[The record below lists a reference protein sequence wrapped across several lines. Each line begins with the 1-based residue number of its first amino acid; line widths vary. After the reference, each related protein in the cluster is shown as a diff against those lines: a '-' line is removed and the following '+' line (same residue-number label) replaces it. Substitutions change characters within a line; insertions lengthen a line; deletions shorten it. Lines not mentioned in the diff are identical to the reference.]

1 MNVRTKL
8 LVSQSLNALLV
19 IIVAAVA
26 VVVAQRFD
34 YQLRRV
40 EVAYDQRQTITML
53 AVQAFHY
60 KTAVHGFVIEGLGD
74 RRALEQSRNDVGNTL
89 GELSRLTEEEQS
101 LLRETDREREAEE
114 LARVARLEAE
124 LAEIDRQVGRIVD
137 LEQNGRREEARRL
150 HVLVEQRFGAEI
162 STLLAEAMADEQG
175 EVAEVDAAIA
185 EIASARVAFLYVTGM
200 CGLAVSLATGI
211 ALYRSLSG
219 PMRRLLAGV
228 HAVRAGNLA
237 YRVHSAGADEF
248 AELAGQFN
256 EMARTLGDREQQLL
270 GMQSELERQVRQR
283 TSELE
288 TANRRLSYLDRRRLQ
303 FLADVSHELRTPVTI
318 LRGEAEVTLRMQPA
332 SPEPYREALTRIA
345 QQSRQMGRLIDDLL
359 FLVRSES
366 DTVAFDRQ
374 RVDLREIVADA
385 VRDGDLLAKGK
396 GIAVIDRLPERPV
409 WVEADAQRLRQAAL
423 IGIDNAI
430 NYSATGTPVEVSLEA
445 VGGRA
450 VISILDH
457 GTGVPAEEL
466 PYVFERFY
474 RVRGGPDQR
483 VDGSGLGLSIAKWI
497 AEKHGGSIAM
507 TSTPGTQTE
516 LTITLPLQVRSAS

>member
-60 KTAVHGFVIEGLGD
+60 KTTVHAFVTEDRGD
-74 RRALEQSRNDVGNTL
+74 RRVLEQSRDDVRNTL
-89 GELSRLTEEEQS
+89 QELSRQTEEELS
-101 LLRETDREREAEE
+101 LLSDADRAREAEE
-114 LARVARLEAE
+114 VARVARLEAE
-124 LAEIDRQVGRIVD
+124 LAEVDLQVGRIIELD
-137 LEQNGRREEARRL
+137 QNGRKDEADTL
-150 HVLVEQRFGAEI
+150 HLLVEQRFSGEI
-162 STLLAEAMADEQG
+162 SKLLAEAMADEQG

-185 EIASARVAFLYVTGM
+185 EIAAARVAFLYVTGF
-200 CGLAVSLATGI
+200 CGLAISLITGF

-228 HAVRAGNLA
+228 HAVRTGNLTF
-237 YRVHSAGADEF
+237 RVQSAGADEF

-256 EMARTLGDREQQLL
+256 EMAQNLEDRERQLL
-270 GMQSELERQVRQR
+270 GMQSELEQQVRQR

-303 FLADVSHELRTPVTI
+303 FLADVSHELRTPITI

-332 SPEPYREALTRIA
+332 SQDAYRETLTRIA
-345 QQSRQMGRLIDDLL
+345 QQSKQMGRLIDDLL

-385 VRDGDLLAKGK
+385 VRDGVLLAKGK
-396 GIAVIDRLPERPV
+396 GISVIDRLPEQAV
-409 WVEADAQRLRQAAL
+409 WVEADAQRLRQAVL

-430 NYSATGTPVEVSLEA
+430 NYSATGLSVEVSLETVDGQA
-445 VGGRA
+445 A
-450 VISILDH
+450 ISVLDH
-457 GTGVPAEEL
+457 GAGVPVEEL
-466 PYVFERFY
+466 PHVFERFY
-474 RVRGGPDQR
+474 RVRGGAEQR
-483 VDGSGLGLSIAKWI
+483 TDGSGLGLSIAKWI

-507 TSTPGTQTE
+507 SSTPGRQTE
-516 LTITLPLQVRSAS
+516 LTISLPLQDRSAP

>member
-8 LVSQSLNALLV
+8 LVSQTLNAMLV
-19 IIVAAVA
+19 IAVAAIA

-60 KTAVHGFVIEGLGD
+60 KTAVHGFVLEGRGD
-74 RRALEQSRNDVGNTL
+74 RRALEQSRDDVRNTL
-89 GELSRLTEEEQS
+89 RELARQTEEELS
-101 LLRETDREREAEE
+101 LLREADRAREAEE
-114 LARVARLEAE
+114 VGRVARLEAE
-124 LAEIDRQVGRIVD
+124 LAEVDRQVGRIID
-137 LEQNGRREEARRL
+137 LDLNGRKEEARQL
-150 HVLVEQRFGAEI
+150 HVIVEQRFSGEV
-162 STLLAEAMADEQG
+162 SRLLAEAMADEQG
-175 EVAEVDAAIA
+175 EVAEVDANIA
-185 EIASARVAFLYVTGM
+185 DIAAARVAFLYVTGF
-200 CGLAVSLATGI
+200 CGLAISLVTGF

-219 PMRRLLAGV
+219 PMKRLLDGV
-228 HAVRAGNLA
+228 RAVRAGNLT
-237 YRVHSAGADEF
+237 YRVQSAGADEF

-256 EMARTLGDREQQLL
+256 EMAQNLEDRERQLL
-270 GMQSELERQVRQR
+270 GMQSELEQQVRQR

-332 SPEPYREALTRIA
+332 SQDAYREALTRIA
-345 QQSRQMGRLIDDLL
+345 QQSKQMGRLIDDLL

-396 GIAVIDRLPERPV
+396 GISVIDRLPEQAV

-430 NYSATGTPVEVSLEA
+430 NYSATGLSVEVSLDA
-445 VGGRA
+445 VDGRA
-450 VISILDH
+450 VISVLDH
-457 GTGVPAEEL
+457 GAGVPAEEL

-474 RVRGGPDQR
+474 RVRGGADR
-483 VDGSGLGLSIAKWI
+483 RTDGSGLGLSIAKWI

-507 TSTPGTQTE
+507 TSTPGRRTE
-516 LTITLPLQVRSAS
+516 LTITLPLQGRSAA

>member
-8 LVSQSLNALLV
+8 LVSQTLNAMLV
-19 IIVAAVA
+19 IAVAAVA

-60 KTAVHGFVIEGLGD
+60 KTAVHAFVNEGRGD
-74 RRALEQSRNDVGNTL
+74 RRALEQSRDDVRNTL
-89 GELSRLTEEEQS
+89 RELSRHTEEELS
-101 LLRETDREREAEE
+101 LIREADRARETEE
-114 LARVARLEAE
+114 VGRVARLEAE
-124 LAEIDRQVGRIVD
+124 LAEVDRQVGRIID
-137 LEQNGRREEARRL
+137 LDQNGRKDEARRL
-150 HVLVEQRFGAEI
+150 QVIVEQRFSGEI
-162 STLLAEAMADEQG
+162 SKILAEAMADEQG
-175 EVAEVDAAIA
+175 EVVEVDANIENIA
-185 EIASARVAFLYVTGM
+185 AARVAFLYVTGL
-200 CGLAVSLATGI
+200 CGLAISLATGF

-219 PMRRLLAGV
+219 PMKRLLAGV
-228 HAVRAGNLA
+228 RAVRAGNLT
-237 YRVHSAGADEF
+237 YRVQSAGADEF

-256 EMARTLGDREQQLL
+256 EMAQNLEDRERRLL
-270 GMQSELERQVRQR
+270 GMQSELEQQVRQR

-332 SPEPYREALTRIA
+332 SQDAYREALTRIA

-396 GIAVIDRLPERPV
+396 GISVIDRLPEQAV
-409 WVEADAQRLRQAAL
+409 WVKADAQRLRQAAL

-430 NYSATGTPVEVSLEA
+430 NYSATGLSVEVSLEA
-445 VGGRA
+445 VDGRA
-450 VISILDH
+450 VISVLDH
-457 GTGVPAEEL
+457 GAGIPAEEL

-474 RVRGGPDQR
+474 RVRGGADR
-483 VDGSGLGLSIAKWI
+483 RTDGSGLGLSIAKWI

-507 TSTPGTQTE
+507 TSTPGRRTE
-516 LTITLPLQVRSAS
+516 LTITLPLQDRSAA